1 MLNANKDIEAIAF
14 EELETKHPEELRNL
28 AYDMVL
34 TAIGRYIEMNNLRD
48 TDFPRVASSAL
59 YVLTLALVKKGIAD
73 DTAKAEEY
81 LLDQLGR
88 IHAKGYAVIEE
99 IFKESMSR

>member
-14 EELETKHPEELRNL
+14 EELETKHPEELRNI
-28 AYDMVL
+28 AYDIVL

-59 YVLTLALVKKGIAD
+59 YVLTLALVRKGIAD
-73 DTAKAEEY
+73 DTAKAEKY

-88 IHAKGYAVIEE
+88 IHAKGYAAIEE